1 MRRLFIPLAAL
12 AAVLA
17 LALAAC
23 GGGTGDS
30 GSPAAASGSS
40 ASGTTV
46 SARDIGD
53 AGNVL
58 VDSSGKALY
67 AADEE
72 KGGMVLCTDA
82 CLSFWTPLTLDQGKP
97 TGGSLPGKLAVAE
110 RPDGARQVTY
120 DGKLLYSFNEDGPGE
135 VTGDGFVDAFGGQ
148 EFTWHVVQ
156 SDGATG
162 SPGGGGDTTTT
173 PSYRY

>member
-12 AAVLA
+12 AAA

-23 GGGTGDS
+23 GGGAADS
-30 GSPAAASGSS
+30 GSSAAASGSP

-53 AGNVL
+53 TGNVL

-97 TGGSLPGKLAVAE
+97 TGGSLPGMLGVAE

-120 DGKLLYSFNEDGPGE
+120 DGKLLYSFNEEGAGE

-148 EFTWHVVQ
+148 EFTWHVVR
-156 SDGATG
+156 SNSAAG
-162 SPGGGGDTTTT
+162 SSGGGGGDTTTT
-173 PSYRY
+173 PSYGY